1 MSYFAVV
8 VDNTV
13 ISFITEESQKDFL
26 TQEYTNVKF
35 YEFEW
40 NSDDFPM
47 ISDFKIEN
55 NTLVF

>member
-1 MSYFAVV
+1 MPYFAVV